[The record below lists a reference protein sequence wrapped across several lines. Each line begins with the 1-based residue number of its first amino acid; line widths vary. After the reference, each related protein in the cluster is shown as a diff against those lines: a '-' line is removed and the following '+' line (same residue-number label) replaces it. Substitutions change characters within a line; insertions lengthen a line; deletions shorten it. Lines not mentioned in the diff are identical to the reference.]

1 MRYLLKFCAMIKLGI
16 VEDKPELI
24 RSVMEKVGLF
34 DKVDVVWVAENGEQ
48 AIEEVRKC
56 SPDVVLMDINM
67 PVMNGIEATA
77 FISEHYPSVKVVM
90 LTVFDESDKIFD
102 SILAGASGYLLKDE
116 KPARLLLAIEEAL
129 EGGAPMSPAIASKAL
144 RLIRSELNDRQSGKK
159 VDFGLSAREME
170 ILEGIGRGESYQ
182 TISEKLDISPGT
194 VRKHIENIYR
204 KLQVHNKVEAVQ
216 LALRHGMI

>member
-1 MRYLLKFCAMIKLGI
+1 MIKLGI

-34 DKVDVVWVAENGEQ
+34 DKVDVIWVAENGEQ
-48 AIEEVRKC
+48 AIEEVRK
-56 SPDVVLMDINM
+56 SNPDVILMDINM

-116 KPARLLLAIEEAL
+116 KPARLLMAIEEAL

-159 VDFGLSAREME
+159 VDFGLSVREME

-182 TISEKLDISPGT
+182 TIAEKLDISPGT

>member
-1 MRYLLKFCAMIKLGI
+1 MSVFSKSMSISLGI

-24 RSVMEKVGLF
+24 RSVMEKVSLF
-34 DKVDVVWVAENGEQ
+34 DNVDVMWVAENGAQ
-48 AIEEVRKC
+48 AIDEVRRLA
-56 SPDVVLMDINM
+56 PEVILMDINM

-77 FISEHYPSVKVVM
+77 FISEHYPAVKVVM

-102 SILAGASGYLLKDE
+102 SILAGACGYLLKDE
-116 KPARLLLAIEEAL
+116 KPARLLLAIEEAI

-144 RLIRSELNDRQSGKK
+144 RLIRSELSDRQSGRKL
-159 VDFGLSAREME
+159 DFGLSNREME

-182 TISEKLDISPGT
+182 IISEKLNISPGT

-216 LALRHGMI
+216 LALKHGIL

>member
-1 MRYLLKFCAMIKLGI
+1 MRYLLKLNAMIKLGI

-56 SPDVVLMDINM
+56 RPDVVLMDINM

-182 TISEKLDISPGT
+182 TIAEKLDISPGT